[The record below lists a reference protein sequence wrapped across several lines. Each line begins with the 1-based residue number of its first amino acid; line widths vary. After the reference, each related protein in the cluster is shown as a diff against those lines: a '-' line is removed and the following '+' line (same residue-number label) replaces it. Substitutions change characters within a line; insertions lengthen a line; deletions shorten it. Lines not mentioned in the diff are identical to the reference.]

1 LFFELFH
8 SFDSYARSIIK
19 ASAATARKHSRI
31 KSWKPLTINEL
42 KKFLA
47 IVFNMGLLKK
57 NINRGVL
64 EYYNPYTCT
73 GTNYQVF
80 WSNQHLNNVK

>member
-1 LFFELFH
+1 MNFNHPTLYFIKR
-8 SFDSYARSIIK
+8 SRSIIK
-19 ASAATARKHSRI
+19 ASAATARRHSRI

-42 KKFLA
+42 KKLLA

-64 EYYNPYTCT
+64 EYYNAKIKV
-73 GTNYQVF
+73 G
-80 WSNQHLNNVK
+80 

>member
-8 SFDSYARSIIK
+8 SFDSYTRSIIK
-19 ASAATARKHSRI
+19 ASAATARRHSRI
-31 KSWKPLTINEL
+31 KSWKPLTNNEL

-57 NINRGVL
+57 PSRGVL
-64 EYYNPYTCT
+64 EYYNAKPIVQMVQT
-73 GTNYQVF
+73 
-80 WSNQHLNNVK
+80 SHAKK

>member
-19 ASAATARKHSRI
+19 ASAAIARRHSRII

-42 KKFLA
+42 IKFLA

-64 EYYNPYTCT
+64 EYYNAKPIVQMVQT
-73 GTNYQVF
+73 
-80 WSNQHLNNVK
+80 SHAKK